1 VRDTIAPPQGRSN
14 FGKRSAVIFCKTADE
29 LMQQPYVTIPFRTL
43 LRAGAVVALCAF
55 SFSTAFA
62 QAPQPAPPTQAGPGV
77 TETQV
82 DGSIKDDSAVEKML
96 GAYSPKVREL
106 STVIGTLKGELRKGG
121 VGAGSLGNFV
131 TDGLLAEAR
140 KKLGKSVVLAV
151 TNAGGL
157 RKTTMSEGD
166 IRISDI
172 WELLPFENAL
182 VQFDLTGNQLRD
194 LLNQVLTHR
203 DAQSGARVVYRVNAD
218 NKAEMVSAR
227 LLIDGHEEEIDPQAT
242 YTIVSI
248 DYLLKRQSTTPSGE
262 QANYSVL
269 ANAKKI
275 QPLGLLMRD
284 AMIQYVKDETAA
296 GRGIRSNLDERFRL
310 EATAGGAQ
318 ASPLGGLSQ
327 LSRLRS
333 SPEAEVRP

>member
-1 VRDTIAPPQGRSN
+1 
-14 FGKRSAVIFCKTADE
+14 
-29 LMQQPYVTIPFRTL
+29 MHQPYVTVPCRTL
-43 LRAGAVVALCAF
+43 LRVGVVVALCALPF
-55 SFSTAFA
+55 SAAFA
-62 QAPQPAPPTQAGPGV
+62 QAAQPAPSTPAETRV

-82 DGSIKDDSAVEKML
+82 DGSIKDDSAVEKMV
-96 GAYSPKVREL
+96 GAYRPKVREL

-157 RKTTMSEGD
+157 RKTTMSAGD
-166 IRISDI
+166 LRMSDI

-182 VQFDLTGNQLRD
+182 VQFDLTGDQLRK

-218 NKAEMVSAR
+218 NKSEMVSAR

-242 YTIVSI
+242 YTIVTI
-248 DYLLKRQSTTPSGE
+248 DYLLKRQSPTPSDE
-262 QANYSVL
+262 DVNYSVL
-269 ANAKKI
+269 GNAKKI
-275 QPLGLLMRD
+275 QPLGLTVRD

-296 GRGIRSNLDERFRL
+296 GRSIRSNLDERFRL
-310 EATAGGAQ
+310 EATTGAQ
-318 ASPLGGLSQ
+318 ALPLAGLSQ
-327 LSRLRS
+327 PRRFRA